1 MSGNPRGVDLSG
13 PLKRRWPARYLA
25 LAAGAGLLLTVGCNP
40 LRLNLLFPERQEIRP
55 EKETAAATPASPGR
69 YSFRLAPY
77 VFLSDFEIRR
87 DQPLFEELANLRD
100 QVYRELQ
107 LPPGNAVVQVYVF
120 EDQERYE
127 RFMQTRYPNLP
138 KRRAFFVAQPRGM
151 GGSEDLLVYT
161 YWGEGKRIQKDL
173 RHELTHAL
181 LHSVLKDVP
190 LWLDEGLAEFY
201 ELPPDLKGVNAAHLD
216 RMLRGAGSTTKPDL
230 PRLESLKEVGQMN
243 PAEYREA
250 WAWVHLML
258 RSTPEAKNVLLSY
271 LQMLRANSNPGAL
284 GPRLASV
291 FPSLD
296 EAFVTHLNDLD
307 AAEHAGATAQR

>member
-1 MSGNPRGVDLSG
+1 MRWFS
-13 PLKRRWPARYLA
+13 RRSLA
-25 LAAGAGLLLTVGCNP
+25 LALGLGLLLPVGCNT
-40 LRLNLLFPERQEIRP
+40 LRLNFLFPDRLEPRP
-55 EKETAAATPASPGR
+55 EKETTAATPAPPGKF
-69 YSFRLAPY
+69 SFRLAPY

-87 DQPLFEELANLRD
+87 DQPLFQELASLRD

-127 RFMQTRYPNLP
+127 RFMQARYPDLP
-138 KRRAFFVAQPRGM
+138 KRRAFFVAQPRSI

-190 LWLDEGLAEFY
+190 LWLDEGLAEFF
-201 ELPPDLKGVNAAHLD
+201 ELPPELKGINAAHLD
-216 RMLRGAGSTTKPDL
+216 HVLRGPGGPLKPDL
-230 PRLESLKEVGQMN
+230 ARLESLKEVRQMN

-258 RSTPEAKNVLLSY
+258 RSTPEAKNALLSY
-271 LQMLRANSNPGAL
+271 LQQLRTNSNPGTL
-284 GPRLASV
+284 GPRLANAV
-291 FPSLD
+291 PMLE
-296 EAFVTHLNDLD
+296 EAFLRHLNELD
-307 AAEHAGATAQR
+307 TADRSGATAQR